1 MRISKELRKQE
12 SKRHGGG
19 PLLEQSLDN
28 TFNFFENQFNQVTA
42 YRKYQTTYPLGN
54 NTLYNA

>member
-1 MRISKELRKQE
+1 MRISSELKKQE
-12 SKRHGGG
+12 SKRHGG

-54 NTLYNA
+54 TIYNN